1 MLLAWCAISN
11 HCTLGSLDPAPPND
25 PSPGE
30 CPFHAKHSAPAKPKP
45 ASDSPCCK
53 ILRAI
58 ATSPAKSFARVFAG
72 LCHGQLEFSRLVA
85 TAPPKV
91 SFACATLDT
100 GHLFDFA
107 ELILQRSILA
117 HAPPVLVETSRGDV
131 GRRQAPPCQSSCRV
145 AG

>member
-1 MLLAWCAISN
+1 MLLAWFAISN

-58 ATSPAKSFARVFAG
+58 AASPAKSFARVFAG

-100 GHLFDFA
+100 GPPGSISFA

-117 HAPPVLVETSRGDV
+117 HAPPVLG
-131 GRRQAPPCQSSCRV
+131 
-145 AG
+145 